1 MMSKLWQLLRPAQ
14 WVKNLFVLL
23 PIFFSGNMDK
33 LVYWAPALYTL
44 IAFSLAAGGVY
55 ALNDVIDAPNDRLHP
70 SKCKRPIASGA
81 VSSRMGLLVSA
92 VAMVIALLL
101 AKITVS
107 WQLMVILA
115 VYLVMNVC
123 YSLWLK
129 KLAVVDVL
137 VIAVGFVMRLLAGGM
152 ATGIVLSQWIVL
164 MTFLLALFLAISKR
178 RDDVLMYQRDGI
190 MARSNIGKYNLTF
203 INHSMV
209 IMASVMIVC
218 YVMYSV
224 SPEVTQRL
232 KTTHLYLTTIFVIAG
247 VLRYM
252 QITFVNEDSA
262 SPTHVL
268 LHDRF
273 MQLCIMAWIMAFVL
287 IIYT

>member
-1 MMSKLWQLLRPAQ
+1 MGNLWQLLRPAQ

-115 VYLVMNVC
+115 VYLVMNVS

>member
-1 MMSKLWQLLRPAQ
+1 MSKLWQLLRPAQ

-33 LVYWAPALYTL
+33 LVCWAPALYTL

>member
-107 WQLMVILA
+107 WQLVVILA

-232 KTTHLYLTTIFVIAG
+232 KTTHLYLTTIFVIVG

>member
-1 MMSKLWQLLRPAQ
+1 MGNLWQLLRPAQ

-81 VSSRMGLLVSA
+81 VGSRMGLLVSA
-92 VAMVIALLL
+92 MAMVIALLL

-115 VYLVMNVC
+115 VYLVMNVS

-137 VIAVGFVMRLLAGGM
+137 VIAVGFVMRLLAGGV

>member
-1 MMSKLWQLLRPAQ
+1 
-14 WVKNLFVLL
+14 
-23 PIFFSGNMDK
+23 
-33 LVYWAPALYTL
+33 
-44 IAFSLAAGGVY
+44 
-55 ALNDVIDAPNDRLHP
+55 
-70 SKCKRPIASGA
+70 
-81 VSSRMGLLVSA
+81 
-92 VAMVIALLL
+92 
-101 AKITVS
+101 
-107 WQLMVILA
+107 
-115 VYLVMNVC
+115 
-123 YSLWLK
+123 
-129 KLAVVDVL
+129 
-137 VIAVGFVMRLLAGGM
+137 
-152 ATGIVLSQWIVL
+152 
-164 MTFLLALFLAISKR
+164 
-178 RDDVLMYQRDGI
+178 MYQRDGI

-273 MQLCIMAWIMAFVL
+273 MQLCIMAWIMVFVL